1 MNNKGITLISLTMY
15 VVGITFVIIAVATL
29 TSFFYNNIVD
39 LRDSTDSLSEFD
51 KFNVAFLKEVKND
64 EVSVINIEKTK
75 ITFSNGVT
83 FQFQDNGIYR
93 NYVKICEQIKDCQF
107 SSTTMGENIVIKVYL
122 EIGTDF
128 AKTLEYIGNNKQNNA
143 TNKRLIL
150 TKSTEEY
157 TNGNVIVTLNYINL
171 PEGYEIQ
178 YKIGD
183 NQWTAGTSVT
193 VEENNTVVYGRIYN
207 NTTLDEKDNNSIIIT
222 NIDKV
227 NPTAPTEIESNV
239 QISANEE
246 TATLP
251 NGWSSAKVSKV
262 VNEKGSITVQAS
274 GGTDVG
280 SGIAG
285 YQYSTNG
292 TSWTGT
298 IAEGE
303 SYTFSGITGN
313 TTIYARTVD
322 KAGSLSGTYTKE
334 VLRTAPIP
342 VGYTASQ
349 IAGENTIEG
358 GLVIYKTETPVTGTA
373 NSASHISAMETY
385 NQYVWIPVD
394 DINDMVMCKKNKSG
408 SVCNL
413 QLQGNELVCTT
424 HGYTTATELTAENI
438 DTTGLAGR
446 LYAVYAE
453 SKETVDGNQ
462 IYQTNM
468 QFTEATK
475 STQSFTKDSGSREPD
490 IVTDYDKDDVTSEY
504 EDNFMELAGIADKT
518 AATFKKQLNEDY
530 IEIAKSVAK
539 YGGFY
544 IARYEAGVN
553 GESKKNQDVLTA
565 TTLSG
570 TNYIAG
576 NMWYG
581 LYNTLR
587 NKTGVNTN
595 VVKSHMVWRKSV

>member
-51 KFNVAFLKEVKND
+51 KFNVAFLKEIKND

-128 AKTLEYIGNNKQNNA
+128 AKTLEYVGNHKQNNE

-207 NTTLDEKDNNSIIIT
+207 NITLDEKDNNSIIIT
-222 NIDKV
+222 NIDKEA
-227 NPTAPTEIESNV
+227 PTAPTGIEYSV
-239 QISANEE
+239 QIVANEE

-262 VNEKGSITVQAS
+262 VNEKASVTVKAR
-274 GGTDVG
+274 GGTDAG
-280 SGIAG
+280 SEIVG

-349 IAGENTIEG
+349 ITGENTIDG
-358 GLVIYKTETPVTGTA
+358 GLVIYQTTTPVTGTA
-373 NSASHISAMETY
+373 NSTGHVSAMETY

-394 DINDMVMCKKNKSG
+394 DINDMVMCKKNASG
-408 SVCNL
+408 SICNL
-413 QLQGNELVCTT
+413 ELQGEELVCTT
-424 HGYTTATELTAENI
+424 HGYTTATELTTENM

-446 LYAVYAE
+446 LYGVDDTL
-453 SKETVDGNQ
+453 KETTANGNK

-468 QFTEATK
+468 QFTETTK
-475 STQSFTKDSGSREPD
+475 STQTFTKDSEYREPD
-490 IVTDYDKDDVTSEY
+490 IVPNCDKDDAISGY
-504 EDNFMELAGIADKT
+504 NYMELAGITDKT
-518 AATFKKQLNEDY
+518 VATFKKQLNSDY
-530 IEIAKSVAK
+530 IEMAKSVAK

-553 GESKKNQDVLTA
+553 GSSKKNQDVLTSA
-565 TTLSG
+565 TSLLFE
-570 TNYIAG
+570 TNCLVG

-587 NKTGVNTN
+587 NETGVNTN
-595 VVKSHMVWRKSV
+595 VVKSHMAWR

>member
-128 AKTLEYIGNNKQNNA
+128 AKTLEYVGNNKQNNE

-222 NIDKV
+222 NIDKEA
-227 NPTAPTEIESNV
+227 PTAPTEIEY
-239 QISANEE
+239 
-246 TATLP
+246 
-251 NGWSSAKVSKV
+251 SSTI
-262 VNEKGSITVQAS
+262 NSITVRAI
-274 GGTDVG
+274 GGTDNL
-280 SGIAG
+280 SGVAG
-285 YQYSTNG
+285 YQYSIDNIN
-292 TSWTGT
+292 WTET
-298 IAEGE
+298 IAEGI
-303 SYTFSGITGN
+303 SFTFSGLSAGTSY
-313 TTIYARTVD
+313 TIYARTVD
-322 KAGSLSGTYTKE
+322 NVSITSTTN
-334 VLRTAPIP
+334 
-342 VGYTASQ
+342 Q
-349 IAGENTIEG
+349 D
-358 GLVIYKTETPVTGTA
+358 IYIRKMWFKMNWT
-373 NSASHISAMETY
+373 
-385 NQYVWIPVD
+385 
-394 DINDMVMCKKNKSG
+394 DI
-408 SVCNL
+408 
-413 QLQGNELVCTT
+413 
-424 HGYTTATELTAENI
+424 Y
-438 DTTGLAGR
+438 
-446 LYAVYAE
+446 YAE
-453 SKETVDGNQ
+453 YGMTWRKWINSGYNTTLLKITNDGYISENV
-462 IYQTNM
+462 
-468 QFTEATK
+468 EA
-475 STQSFTKDSGSREPD
+475 SG
-490 IVTDYDKDDVTSEY
+490 
-504 EDNFMELAGIADKT
+504 
-518 AATFKKQLNEDY
+518 
-530 IEIAKSVAK
+530 
-539 YGGFY
+539 
-544 IARYEAGVN
+544 AGVN
-553 GESKKNQDVLTA
+553 LSKASFVSADDTIMDGFDAYL
-565 TTLSG
+565 
-570 TNYIAG
+570 ID
-576 NMWYG
+576 
-581 LYNTLR
+581 
-587 NKTGVNTN
+587 N
-595 VVKSHMVWRKSV
+595 VSQCLISSRVASPL